1 MVRKMFS
8 VPGEEPTIP
17 VCIIL
22 QSTVWPAYEPAGICK
37 EPGGTNVLRSSG
49 ILPVVVVDR

>member
-1 MVRKMFS
+1 VRKMFS

-22 QSTVWPAYEPAGICK
+22 QSTVWFAYEPAGICK